1 MYKYLFSY
9 NQYKNIKMLLLL
21 LFLLFFLL
29 LLLTLQ
35 PVHTTT
41 ILLCTLYLLTLLF
54 STPLLLYFP
63 TSLFFSFVHLLYCT
77 VLYSTSTFQIK
88 KRAHY
93 FTSLTSPLHSLVT
106 LLFTLLLL
114 HTNALNILKSTK
126 WRGD

>member
-21 LFLLFFLL
+21 LFFFFSSSSSPLYNQYIP
-29 LLLTLQ
+29 LQ
-35 PVHTTT
+35 FYCVHFIST
-41 ILLCTLYLLTLLF
+41 LF

-77 VLYSTSTFQIK
+77 VLYSTSTFPLK